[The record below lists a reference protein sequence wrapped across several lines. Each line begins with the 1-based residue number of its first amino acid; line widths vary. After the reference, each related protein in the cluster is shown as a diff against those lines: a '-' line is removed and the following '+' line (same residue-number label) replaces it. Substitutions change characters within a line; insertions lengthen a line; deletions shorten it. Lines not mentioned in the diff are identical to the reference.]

1 MKTHGYNR
9 TVTLNEERKS
19 HIYGAEWHWGFSKSF
34 FCEAFS
40 PPLHISI
47 KKSLYSACLQQEV
60 KQVLSTQLP
69 DNHSVLITEQ
79 ACLFNYPNNHNWA
92 TSKFLMS
99 LTSTIQ
105 LQINTQLKKK
115 NKKNTWNKWQLEMAE
130 SLYVLDTTINLSFAI
145 CYLVL
150 FDSVVGI
157 KKKSF
162 CIQTYLQNVNIKC
175 VTIYI

>member
-1 MKTHGYNR
+1 MGWMALRFFKAI
-9 TVTLNEERKS
+9 LL
-19 HIYGAEWHWGFSKSF
+19 WGFQPTF
-34 FCEAFS
+34 TY
-40 PPLHISI
+40 IS

-60 KQVLSTQLP
+60 KLVLITQLP

-79 ACLFNYPNNHNWA
+79 AFLFNYPDNQTRA

-105 LQINTQLKKK
+105 LQRNTQLKKK
-115 NKKNTWNKWQLEMAE
+115 TWNKWQLEMAE
-130 SLYVLDTTINLSFAI
+130 SLYLLDTTINLSFAI

-157 KKKSF
+157 KKKFLYSNLSTE
-162 CIQTYLQNVNIKC
+162 CQYKMCEYIHLTYTHTHTHIHSH
-175 VTIYI
+175 I